1 MTKAEAFEMIG
12 RGFLALAEAEK
23 KEVTVAEPVKEKKK
37 AAAKAEPVKEVPVTE
52 EKKES
57 EPVKAEKKYTLE
69 QVRAALAAKS
79 SAGFTAEVKKILE
92 NHGATKLSQIAPSEY
107 AAIMEEVG

>member
-23 KEVTVAEPVKEKKK
+23 KEVTVAEPGKDKKK
-37 AAAKAEPVKEVPVTE
+37 AAVKAEPVKEEKQEAPVAE
-52 EKKES
+52 AVKE
-57 EPVKAEKKYTLE
+57 EKKYTLE

-92 NHGATKLSQIAPSEY
+92 NHGATKLSQIDPSEY

>member
-37 AAAKAEPVKEVPVTE
+37 EAPVAEPVKVEKIVEKKEAEPVKE
-52 EKKES
+52 
-57 EPVKAEKKYTLE
+57 EKKYTLE

-92 NHGATKLSQIAPSEY
+92 KHGGTKLSQIDPSEY